1 MAALNKTVSFFLA
14 HPRSFVADLDPR
26 DEVMDMAFL
35 RSFFKRMAG
44 RAGNTLPFSNFGCC
58 LGAEPEYSV
67 REMQRSV
74 RCMPRIAATGVTR
87 RPAVVVC
94 FPFTTLA

>member
-1 MAALNKTVSFFLA
+1 M
-14 HPRSFVADLDPR
+14 ADLDPR

-44 RAGNTLPFSNFGCC
+44 RAGNPLPFSNFGHG
-58 LGAEPEYSV
+58 LWSKPKPFV
-67 REMQRSV
+67 KRMQRSV